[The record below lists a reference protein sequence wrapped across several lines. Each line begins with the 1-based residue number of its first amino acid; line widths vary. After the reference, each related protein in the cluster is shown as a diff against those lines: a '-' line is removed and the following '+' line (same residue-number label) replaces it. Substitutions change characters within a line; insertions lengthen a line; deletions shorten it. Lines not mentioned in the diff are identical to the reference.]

1 MFTGGLA
8 SLLQVRVTLLPD
20 TTCPGGSTDT
30 EALTGGP
37 VEQHTF
43 ILNIKI
49 TAVVMI
55 GDSMA
60 H

>member
-1 MFTGGLA
+1 MSTGGLA

-37 VEQHTF
+37 VEEHTF
-43 ILNIKI
+43 ILNIKT
-49 TAVVMI
+49 TAVFRRNR
-55 GDSMA
+55 
-60 H
+60 